1 MANLEVFEG
10 KVRGSELKFQ
20 RKQSKQQ
27 LTLSS
32 AYKINAQLSTVHSK
46 IGEQEKK
53 LSPLSHC
60 PEKTVRFDLFP
71 LGSPPPHSGSAIFVF
86 AKVKS

>member
-53 LSPLSHC
+53 
-60 PEKTVRFDLFP
+60 
-71 LGSPPPHSGSAIFVF
+71 
-86 AKVKS
+86 